1 MVKEDVMLN
10 NKTGLHA
17 RPATEIAKTAMSYKS
32 DITFLVNDK
41 KINAKSPLMLMAA
54 GIKSK
59 TEIEIICN
67 GEDEK
72 EALENLKNII
82 KENLIM
88 VNGETS
94 IKKIEEYKKN
104 IDIGKTYKIQI
115 KAYKTNGAISEIE
128 VKENEMKTN
137 LIEENAQ
144 E

>member
-1 MVKEDVMLN
+1 MVKENVMLN

-17 RPATEIAKTAMSYKS
+17 RPATEIAKTAMSYQS

-72 EALENLKNII
+72 EALENLT
-82 KENLIM
+82 LL
-88 VNGETS
+88 
-94 IKKIEEYKKN
+94 KKILININFYRKK
-104 IDIGKTYKIQI
+104 DKIC
-115 KAYKTNGAISEIE
+115 
-128 VKENEMKTN
+128 
-137 LIEENAQ
+137 
-144 E
+144 

>member
-82 KENLIM
+82 KERIEKLKQESYYRMKEVLERTELCYEI
-88 VNGETS
+88 GIEGRS
-94 IKKIEEYKKN
+94 LKSLYAKKEF
-104 IDIGKTYKIQI
+104 QI
-115 KAYKTNGAISEIE
+115 
-128 VKENEMKTN
+128 
-137 LIEENAQ
+137 
-144 E
+144 

>member
-41 KINAKSPLMLMAA
+41 EINAKSPLMLMAA

-82 KENLIM
+82 KENL
-88 VNGETS
+88 
-94 IKKIEEYKKN
+94 
-104 IDIGKTYKIQI
+104 D
-115 KAYKTNGAISEIE
+115 
-128 VKENEMKTN
+128 
-137 LIEENAQ
+137 
-144 E
+144 